1 MSEEHIIETRN
12 GSSWQLPAIIVLGL
26 VAIAGLG
33 FGWNASAKLD
43 STQQAVTTEVK
54 TAQQAEQQDMSSLKD
69 RIAQDEKANSDLQ
82 GDLKVVT
89 DKLKIT
95 QGQLKKARLATE
107 AAAKQN
113 DETTQKL
120 SALDTSVHTELA
132 TKAAT
137 DDVKNVDTKVTAV
150 SADLNTTKEDLKMA
164 KSEMGTLIA
173 RNHDEIDQL
182 RRLGERDYVEF
193 TIAGKNKPQKVGN
206 VTVELKGVNEKK
218 NQVNIAMTVEDKRFE
233 KKNRALNEPIFFYIS
248 GTHIP
253 EEIVV
258 NKVGKDQI
266 SGYVSIPKANSQPPA
281 LPPPPESKQEQQ
293 PSAISAVEAA
303 KRAGIPARFLF
314 SLLLGTLLSS
324 LFLEPFPGFPSN
336 SAKMEARIAENRLHH
351 TSFILYI
358 AIDDLIPAR
367 GKAFRDSTNS
377 RPPSIIAAFLPS
389 GSPAVPASNWMNP
402 AANSLTPTPS
412 SPKMAVA
419 SSFLKTI
426 FTCGLM
432 RPLRS
437 RAVYPLSAL
446 ADSPAC
452 Q

>member
-1 MSEEHIIETRN
+1 MVEEHIVETRN
-12 GSSWQLPAIIVLGL
+12 NSSWQLPAIIVLGL

-33 FGWNASAKLD
+33 FGWNASSKLD
-43 STQQAVTTEVK
+43 ATQQAVTSEVK
-54 TAQQAEQQDMSSLKD
+54 TSQQAEQQDMSSLKD

-137 DDVKNVDTKVTAV
+137 DDVKTVDTKVTAV
-150 SADLNTTKEDLKMA
+150 SADLNTTKEDLKLA

-193 TIAGKNKPQKVGN
+193 TIAGKNKPQKVDN

-218 NQVNIAMTVEDKRFE
+218 NQVNLAMTVEDKRFE

-258 NKVGKDQI
+258 NKVGKDTV
-266 SGYVSIPKANSQPPA
+266 SGYVSIPKANAQP
-281 LPPPPESKQEQQ
+281 
-293 PSAISAVEAA
+293 
-303 KRAGIPARFLF
+303 
-314 SLLLGTLLSS
+314 TT
-324 LFLEPFPGFPSN
+324 
-336 SAKMEARIAENRLHH
+336 
-351 TSFILYI
+351 TS
-358 AIDDLIPAR
+358 
-367 GKAFRDSTNS
+367 TT
-377 RPPSIIAAFLPS
+377 S
-389 GSPAVPASNWMNP
+389 GN
-402 AANSLTPTPS
+402 
-412 SPKMAVA
+412 
-419 SSFLKTI
+419 
-426 FTCGLM
+426 
-432 RPLRS
+432 
-437 RAVYPLSAL
+437 
-446 ADSPAC
+446 
-452 Q
+452 